1 MDALE
6 QLLAEFFGPAT
17 TTERKRSIEAQ
28 LEGQR
33 LTLDDCRYMLTNAQ
47 SDYLAWFAASQYQK
61 RIQAEWSNLDPELQ
75 HVNRSFLIQF
85 LQQHFGMGSGS
96 GSGSALVTDIS
107 AELRMEPTTG
117 GAIGTASSSGISGSN
132 VHFSPFV
139 LNKVVQLV
147 TDIALLDWPAR
158 FQDLFPEIHKMIQS
172 KNKNHSLLGWT
183 LLEAIVQEFVGTYPA
198 PGSGKSNRVH
208 LTLSQQK
215 RYLWEHFKA
224 ETSDLLALIVQHL
237 DACYSKMLVTP
248 LSTEAPAPSPVE
260 HSVWGNSYF
269 ARRPSTTASHLNSM
283 MQTNNSLQN
292 SLSASKAV
300 PGSSSSSLAGMNHQ
314 GDHSPSQSFGK
325 SPTTMLRKSLGQFL
339 GGPTGSSTLN
349 NDSGSH
355 VNLTHSPAGPGLS
368 LLQAR
373 HRMGSISD
381 LGQMAMRRNSI
392 NAAVMMESRRNS
404 MDNSFISGNRMDSHS
419 RKTCMLGLQALTALL
434 ACPGL
439 DPRQVSFSPSITI
452 VLKFTTLHQNKTVDL
467 GILALSCLN
476 GLVARPG
483 FLATNQDAMTGA
495 VRIMADLIRYFNEV
509 KDGIDD
515 IDESYLQMFMHFVS
529 LFCTLVNLERAEK
542 TLGLSKPEFLVSF
555 ARFTI
560 EKVSVDYLKT
570 CMDVWKGLLEAIIH
584 AASEI
589 PRPIPPQHALRRI
602 QGPLLYFMSALV
614 EKFYKMK
621 GVARSEDAF
630 STFEVEDE
638 EDLED
643 LTDLV
648 ESFVGLVAEVFT
660 EEVIEMLNPLL
671 SQQLELYSRREIDEC
686 KTLPVTLGILSRVAY
701 NFDQNFEDRREY
713 TSNLIIH
720 LMRMTKLSIDYY
732 LATAGDTAS
741 PGKDD
746 VDLIGTVTLSLF
758 GCLQPLISWLNHLWK
773 VETDP
778 GSNASPRTPIARE
791 IYRELSQ
798 LSSLFFQRLLPSSPQ
813 GSIAQ
818 QSTTPTNTVNT
829 FLGPVSTSCS
839 VTDRRLLLISIKTL
853 EMLTVQVR
861 IPTSLLSTGEFLFWE
876 LESIHEL
883 ASCLCQIFVRNC
895 TIMGLQFTSPRLGHP
910 SEEDEREKTGI
921 SPDDE
926 LFLMAYS
933 ALSNGITLDPKAN
946 RELQAAASQ
955 AFGSLVAPII
965 YQLQGALHESISA
978 PGSFL
983 SNGDVKFRI
992 HRCLTILRALID
1004 SVSEASAASRAMV
1017 HEGLNSAF
1025 PLVQE
1030 LFEVYREDH
1039 DILLFFKA
1047 LVKGLYRQV
1056 GINHCIE
1063 IARALMDRFTNPSM
1077 LEAVL
1082 SMQHN
1087 GHSGDNGH
1095 QYQQQQ
1101 TLHQQ
1106 SIRRQQQKAL
1116 QRIHITISILKTILE
1131 LPGKEISLALG
1142 DFMQFLFSQLGPRLL
1157 GVQNQQTTANV
1168 SGGSSP
1174 LPSHQQQHQ
1183 RSQEENGHDDGVY
1196 DLMTLFF
1203 STIKTLLTHHT
1214 RSFFT
1219 SGVAAVV
1226 ASPSNG
1232 QDNNNNNQRVQML
1245 QSCME
1250 SFARGL
1256 HRPEP
1261 EIVRQ
1266 SIDILMSLQEH
1277 SLCHLFE
1284 RAEFQTTYRSEF
1296 LKILLRM
1303 ALSHQQDLLLEEIA
1317 GLAHKMVIAKA
1328 SGSDITAWDDL
1339 KKFVLDL
1346 EPSQAL
1352 VTVTP
1357 LSSTVANGHSPA
1369 GAASPHTPP
1378 QALGGSS
1385 PHTPLFQQQLQQ
1397 VGFPVAAKEALWNDL
1412 KNLGDESLYREGLYE
1427 FVNDAQVYAQNLLT

>member
-6 QLLAEFFGPAT
+6 QLLAEFFGPGT
-17 TTERKRSIEAQ
+17 STERKRSIEAQ
-28 LEGQR
+28 LEGQQ

-75 HVNRSFLIQF
+75 HANQSFLIHF
-85 LQQHFGMGSGS
+85 LQQHFGTGSGSGS
-96 GSGSALVTDIS
+96 GSGSALGTDIS
-107 AELRMEPTTG
+107 AELRMESTSG
-117 GAIGTASSSGISGSN
+117 GAIGTASSGST

-139 LNKVVQLV
+139 LNKVVQLI

-158 FQDLFPEIHKMIQS
+158 FQDLFPEIHRLIQS
-172 KNKNHSLLGWT
+172 KNRNHALLGWT

-215 RYLWEHFKA
+215 RFLWEHFKA
-224 ETSDLLALIVQHL
+224 ETQELLALIVQHL
-237 DACYSKMLVTP
+237 DACYNKMLVTP

-260 HSVWGNSYF
+260 HSIWGTSNF
-269 ARRPSTTASHLNSM
+269 GRRPSMAAPHLNSM
-283 MQTNNSLQN
+283 MQMNNSFQN
-292 SLSASKAV
+292 SFSASKAV
-300 PGSSSSSLAGMNHQ
+300 PGSMSSSGMNPH
-314 GDHSPSQSFGK
+314 GDHSPVQSFGK
-325 SPTTMLRKSLGQFL
+325 SPTAMLRKSLGQFL
-339 GGPTGSSTLN
+339 GGPNNSSTLN
-349 NDSGSH
+349 NDSGIH
-355 VNLTHSPAGPGLS
+355 LTHSPAGSGFS
-368 LLQAR
+368 LLHAR
-373 HRMGSISD
+373 QRMGSISD

-392 NAAVMMESRRNS
+392 NAAVMMDSRRNS
-404 MDNSFISGNRMDSHS
+404 MDNTFISGNRMDSHS
-419 RKTCMLGLQALTALL
+419 RKTCMLALQALTALL

-439 DPRQVSFSPSITI
+439 DPRQISFSPSITI

-476 GLVARPG
+476 SLVARPG

-542 TLGLSKPEFLVSF
+542 TLGLSKPDFLVSF
-555 ARFTI
+555 ARFTL
-560 EKVSVDYLKT
+560 EKVTVDYLKV
-570 CMDVWKGLLEAIIH
+570 CMDVWKSLLEAIIH
-584 AASEI
+584 AASDI
-589 PRPIPPQHALRRI
+589 PRPIPSQHALRRI

-621 GVARSEDAF
+621 GATRSEDAF

-720 LMRMTKLSIDYY
+720 LMRMTKISIDYY
-732 LATAGDTAS
+732 LATAGDAAS

-746 VDLIGTVTLSLF
+746 VDLIGAV
-758 GCLQPLISWLNHLWK
+758 
-773 VETDP
+773 
-778 GSNASPRTPIARE
+778 
-791 IYRELSQ
+791 
-798 LSSLFFQRLLPSSPQ
+798 PSRS
-813 GSIAQ
+813 
-818 QSTTPTNTVNT
+818 
-829 FLGPVSTSCS
+829 
-839 VTDRRLLLISIKTL
+839 
-853 EMLTVQVR
+853 
-861 IPTSLLSTGEFLFWE
+861 
-876 LESIHEL
+876 
-883 ASCLCQIFVRNC
+883 
-895 TIMGLQFTSPRLGHP
+895 GHP
-910 SEEDEREKTGI
+910 GEEDDENMTGI
-921 SPDDE
+921 TPDDE
-926 LFLMAYS
+926 LFILAYS

-946 RELQAAASQ
+946 HQLQAAASQ

-965 YQLQGALHESISA
+965 YQLQGALQESISA

-983 SNGDVKFRI
+983 SNSDVKFRI
-992 HRCLTILRALID
+992 HRCLAILRALID
-1004 SVSEASAASRAMV
+1004 SVSEASVASRAMV
-1017 HEGLNSAF
+1017 HEGLKPAL

-1030 LFEVYREDH
+1030 YFEVYREDH

-1047 LVKGLYRQV
+1047 LVKGLYRQI
-1056 GINHCIE
+1056 GANQCIE
-1063 IARALMDRFTNPSM
+1063 IARALMERYTNPSL

-1082 SMQHN
+1082 STQHN
-1087 GHSGDNGH
+1087 GHNGH
-1095 QYQQQQ
+1095 NGYQYQQQ

-1106 SIRRQQQKAL
+1106 SIHLQQRKAL
-1116 QRIHITISILKTILE
+1116 QRIHITVSILRTILE
-1131 LPGKEISLALG
+1131 LPGKEVSLSLS

-1157 GVQNQQTTANV
+1157 GVQNQHATDAV
-1168 SGGSSP
+1168 SGGASP
-1174 LPSHQQQHQ
+1174 LPSQQQQQQHQ
-1183 RSQEENGHDDGVY
+1183 KSQEENGLDNGMY
-1196 DLMTLFF
+1196 DLMALFF
-1203 STIKTLLTHHT
+1203 STIKTILTHHT

-1219 SGVAAVV
+1219 SSVATA
-1226 ASPSNG
+1226 ANG
-1232 QDNNNNNQRVQML
+1232 QDNSDNHRAQMF

-1250 SFARGL
+1250 SLARGL

-1266 SIDILMSLQEH
+1266 SIEILMSLQEH
-1277 SLCHLFE
+1277 NLCHLFE

-1296 LKILLRM
+1296 LKILFRI

-1317 GLAHKMVIAKA
+1317 GLIHKMVIAKA
-1328 SGSDITAWDDL
+1328 SGSDMTVWDDL
-1339 KKFVLDL
+1339 KKFVLEL
-1346 EPSQAL
+1346 EPSQVL
-1352 VTVTP
+1352 VTNAP
-1357 LSSTVANGHSPA
+1357 LSSIVVNAHSPA
-1369 GAASPHTPP
+1369 GAASPLTLSQGP
-1378 QALGGSS
+1378 GGSS
-1385 PHTPLFQQQLQQ
+1385 PHTPILLQQLQQ
-1397 VGFPVAAKEALWNDL
+1397 VRYPVAAKEALWDDL
-1412 KNLGDESLYREGLYE
+1412 KHLGDESLYREGLYE